1 MDCAEARGNI
11 VAVFEVLRVGRTSL
25 DRTEV
30 GNVAELLAPHV
41 TRRFERM
48 RWQTLSRAAHEI
60 RPDWKR
66 DPRSGAAC
74 ADTCRLVVTDPD
86 PGDDCGV
93 EANEPGIVII
103 VGRARLAGNGT
114 MHTKRARGCA
124 GAAIDDVLEHRQHL
138 KRHLW

>member
-1 MDCAEARGNI
+1 AGESILPFEDPLNALPDRAEDALDGALHSLLDIPLMDCAEARGNI

-30 GNVAELLAPHV
+30 GNVAELLASHV
-41 TRRFERM
+41 TGRFERM

-93 EANEPGIVII
+93 EA
-103 VGRARLAGNGT
+103 
-114 MHTKRARGCA
+114 
-124 GAAIDDVLEHRQHL
+124 
-138 KRHLW
+138 